1 MLLHVAK
8 FPQDGYQNKTK
19 QTATTTTKPE
29 DKSIDEDEEKLEPYT
44 LLVGLQ
50 NGYSC
55 YLRVCRFLKILKVD
69 LLYDLVIP
77 FLDIYPKELKS

>member
-1 MLLHVAK
+1 MVI
-8 FPQDGYQNKTK
+8 KTK
-19 QTATTTTKPE
+19 QQQQQKTE

-77 FLDIYPKELKS
+77 FFGYLSKKIEIIISK

>member
-1 MLLHVAK
+1 MVI
-8 FPQDGYQNKTK
+8 KTK
-19 QTATTTTKPE
+19 QQQQQQKTE

-77 FLDIYPKELKS
+77 FFWIFIQIFLDFLIIEIIISK